1 MHDNET
7 EQFDKSENQEEEMY
21 SIRIETINGRQDVV
35 INKNLTINNII
46 ASLQLEMSKGQ
57 VLTYEDQ
64 PLKGGEI
71 IKDTLKNKSTII
83 I

>member
-1 MHDNET
+1 
-7 EQFDKSENQEEEMY
+7 MY
-21 SIRIETINGRQDVV
+21 RIRIETIDGKQEVV

-46 ASLQLEMSKGQ
+46 ASLQLKRSKGQ
-57 VLTYEDQ
+57 VLIYEDQ